1 MLSVFDTYIN
11 SILSY
16 GSEVWG
22 FHSGHDVE
30 KVHIQFWKRLL
41 GVKKGTCNEFV
52 YSELGRFPLQVTIKL
67 RIFKYWIK
75 LRNTTNCILNV
86 TV

>member
-30 KVHIQFWKRLL
+30 KVHIKFCKRLL

-52 YSELGRFPLQVTIKL
+52 YSELGRFPLQVTRKQN
-67 RIFKYWIK
+67 F
-75 LRNTTNCILNV
+75 
-86 TV
+86 